1 MQFFFG
7 LPRFATDVPYPRK
20 RSEYPD
26 LWLYEHLSTSNVIF
40 LFLNILL
47 MVTPGGGDF
56 PAFHP
61 LRTIIHHPR
70 SLSVHP
76 TIFSEKNSMI
86 KYSHV
91 HMRFLRYDGQ
101 TMSLGTEEC

>member
-1 MQFFFG
+1 MLFFFG

-61 LRTIIHHPR
+61 LRTIIHHP
-70 SLSVHP
+70 
-76 TIFSEKNSMI
+76 EA
-86 KYSHV
+86 
-91 HMRFLRYDGQ
+91 
-101 TMSLGTEEC
+101 